1 MPIYAIVVTSGRE
14 ELVADILANEGKNGK
29 YSIYSIMQ
37 IPGVKGYL
45 FVETTNSLE
54 LQRAVLGIRHVKRVI
69 PQEIPIED
77 LLKYF
82 EEEKVK
88 YDINDIVE
96 VLSGAFKGTRG
107 KIINIDEKKKEVT
120 IELIDVPVPLQL
132 NVPINSLKL
141 IEKSK

>member
-1 MPIYAIVVTSGRE
+1 
-14 ELVADILANEGKNGK
+14 VADILASEGKNGK
-29 YSIYSIMQ
+29 PAIYSVMQ

-54 LQRAVLGIRHVKRVI
+54 LHRAVLGIKHVKRVI
-69 PQEIPIED
+69 PQEISIED

-132 NVPINSLKL
+132 NAPINSLKL

>member
-1 MPIYAIVVTSGRE
+1 MPIYAIVVTAGRE
-14 ELVADILANEGKNGK
+14 EFVADILANEGKNKK
-29 YSIYSIMQ
+29 YAIYSVMQ

-45 FVETTNSLE
+45 FVETPNSLE
-54 LQRAVLGIRHVKRVI
+54 LQRAVLGIKHVKRI
-69 PQEIPIED
+69 LPQEISIED

-132 NVPINSLKL
+132 NVPMNSLKL

>member
-1 MPIYAIVVTSGRE
+1 
-14 ELVADILANEGKNGK
+14 
-29 YSIYSIMQ
+29 
-37 IPGVKGYL
+37 
-45 FVETTNSLE
+45 
-54 LQRAVLGIRHVKRVI
+54 
-69 PQEIPIED
+69 
-77 LLKYF
+77 LKYF

-132 NVPINSLKL
+132 NAPINSLKL

>member
-1 MPIYAIVVTSGRE
+1 MVVTSGRE
-14 ELVADILANEGKNGK
+14 ELVADILANEGKNVK
-29 YSIYSIMQ
+29 YAIYSIIQ

-54 LQRAVLGIRHVKRVI
+54 LQRAVLGIRDVKRVL
-69 PQEIPIED
+69 PQEIPIDE

-82 EEEKVK
+82 EEEKGE

-96 VLSGAFKGTRG
+96 VLSGACKGTRG

-120 IELIDVPVPLQL
+120 KELIDVPVPLH
-132 NVPINSLKL
+132 
-141 IEKSK
+141 